1 MDFLNI
7 PGFAPMNDTSGW
19 NGLDSA
25 AYDQNGNLIWQNST
39 GETPFIGIPDGGNYF
54 ASSDPDEIAR
64 YQHNARTR
72 ALQGIAQIATLVG
85 GGAALGG
92 WLGGGS
98 AAAGTGLSAG
108 GGVLAAPAAT
118 AGTAGIAAGAPIGSA
133 LMAGTGVAA
142 GAPLGALAGL
152 APGAGVFAPGAGVL
166 APGVATP
173 SVSGV
178 GSAVGNA
185 GGGALS
191 KIPGWLNNWGSLITG
206 GLGLLDSLNQP
217 DSLTQTQGGTSTS
230 TSGMQLPAELTGAAN
245 QGLQG
250 LLGLFN
256 QGYQRAPISPL
267 IGSASSRLSS
277 LGSNPFATGANFNAA
292 PTMTDFANPA
302 SGYLQNAL
310 PTASKFAGGQ
320 TINPYLDQVFNTA
333 ADATQNRAA
342 SEFAHAGRLNTG
354 SHQQTRSQELQNLAA
369 GIYAPGFESE
379 RQRQYGAAESDIQR
393 QLAQREANLGRQF
406 GAMEAGVDRGLSQM
420 DANLGRQYGA
430 IESNLGRDLSRVPL
444 EMALG
449 DYMTQFGQQEMDAPW
464 MNLQRLLGGLGGLA
478 PFYPGTQTQSTTQ
491 TGNVTQPLFSNP
503 LAGFLGGAQL
513 GRGLFGG

>member
-1 MDFLNI
+1 MPLDFTI
-7 PGFAPMNDTSGW
+7 PGFMPEGDMSGW
-19 NGLDSA
+19 NGLDTIV
-25 AYDQNGNLIWQNST
+25 YDQQGNPIWQNST
-39 GETPFIGIPDGGNYF
+39 GETPFIGIPDGGNFF
-54 ASSDPDEIAR
+54 ASSDPEEIAR

-72 ALQGIAQIATLVG
+72 ALQGALQIATLVG

-92 WLGGGS
+92 WLGGGAT
-98 AAAGTGLSAG
+98 AASTGLPAG

-118 AGTAGIAAGAPIGSA
+118 AGTAGVAAGAPIGSA

-142 GAPLGALAGL
+142 TAPFGALGAL
-152 APGAGVFAPGAGVL
+152 APGAGVMSPGSGVL
-166 APGVATP
+166 LPNVRTP
-173 SVSGV
+173 SVPGV
-178 GSAVGNA
+178 GSTA
-185 GGGALS
+185 GGGS
-191 KIPGWLNNWGSLITG
+191 MPGIPSWLNNWGSLIGG
-206 GLGLLDSLNQP
+206 GLGLLDSLSQP
-217 DSLTQTQGGTSTS
+217 DSITQTQGGVSTS

-250 LLGLFN
+250 LLGLYN

-267 IGSASSRLSS
+267 IGSAASRLSG
-277 LGSNPFATGANFNAA
+277 LGTNPFATGNFNDAA
-292 PTMTDFANPA
+292 TTSGFA
-302 SGYLQNAL
+302 SGTSIPLLNSG
-310 PTASKFAGGQ
+310 PTASMFAGGQ

-333 ADATQNRAA
+333 ADATQNRSA
-342 SEFAHAGRLNTG
+342 SEFAHSGRLNTG

-369 GIYAPGFESE
+369 GIYAPGFEAE

-449 DYMTQFGQQEMDAPW
+449 DYMTQYDQQGMDAQW
-464 MNLQRLLGGLGGLA
+464 TNLQRLLGGLGGLGS
-478 PFYPGTQTQSTTQ
+478 FFPGTQTQTTEQ
-491 TGNVTQPLFSNP
+491 TGNVTHPVFNNP
-503 LAGFLGGAQL
+503 LAGFAGGALL
-513 GRGLFGG
+513 GRSLFGG